1 MVKPSD
7 FGLFLKEKR
16 KAAHLTQDDLASA
29 INKSGQYISNIEK
42 GKNNAPPNPSDIEAL
57 IRRLGLSNDEANLF
71 KEKASAD
78 RGRLPI
84 EQMDY
89 LMKHPVKPLLA
100 DADFKVYIATPRMP
114 EVHIIR
120 RKAVYLTHCSALF
133 AAHCLT
139 AQMLHYPIVCDPVA
153 SAASQIRSAKQN
165 LVDLQGVQ
173 CL

>member
-78 RGRLPI
+78 RGRLPN

-89 LMKHPVKPLLA
+89 LMKH
-100 DADFKVYIATPRMP
+100 
-114 EVHIIR
+114 
-120 RKAVYLTHCSALF
+120 RKLIDLINYGIENNINDKRWAEM
-133 AAHCLT
+133 LT
-139 AQMLHYPIVCDPVA
+139 AI
-153 SAASQIRSAKQN
+153 SGGK
-165 LVDLQGVQ
+165 
-173 CL
+173 

>member
-78 RGRLPI
+78 RGRLPN

-89 LMKHPVKPLLA
+89 LMKH
-100 DADFKVYIATPRMP
+100 
-114 EVHIIR
+114 
-120 RKAVYLTHCSALF
+120 RKLIDLINYGLENNINDKRWAEMLTTISGG
-133 AAHCLT
+133 
-139 AQMLHYPIVCDPVA
+139 
-153 SAASQIRSAKQN
+153 K
-165 LVDLQGVQ
+165 
-173 CL
+173 